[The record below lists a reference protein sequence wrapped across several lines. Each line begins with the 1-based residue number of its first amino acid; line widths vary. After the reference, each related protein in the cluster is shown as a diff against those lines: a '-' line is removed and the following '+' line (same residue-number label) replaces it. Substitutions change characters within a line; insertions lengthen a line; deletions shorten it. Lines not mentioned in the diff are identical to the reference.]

1 MNQPPLSPRIRDT
14 FAAPIPEAKAW
25 ALHYD
30 GRAGPA
36 IDLTQAV
43 PGYPTH
49 PDLAARLAEGA
60 ASPEQARYG
69 TIDGDESLRAAL
81 AVDMNR
87 VYGADLAAKDIAIT
101 SGANLAFT
109 MALTVLCGI
118 GDQVMLPVPWYFNH
132 AMAVTMQGLEP
143 LPLPCRAEDGFV
155 PDPERAAALITPRTR
170 VIVLVSPNNPTG
182 AVYPPET
189 IARFADLC
197 RERGI
202 WLILD
207 ESYRDFLPDSALPPH
222 TLFHDPAWQDYVVHL
237 YSFSKSYC
245 IAGHRV
251 GAMACG
257 PRVRVELNKVLD
269 TMQICPPRGPLPGLT
284 WAIDAL
290 ADWKANNRT
299 VIAKRAQVFRE
310 GVGQL
315 QDWKIESLG
324 TYFAYIRIPD
334 GRRAALATGE
344 ALATQCGLLSLV
356 GPFFGPG
363 QERHLRLAFANVDL
377 DAIREVPNRLRA
389 LPV

>member
-1 MNQPPLSPRIRDT
+1 MTLPPLSPRIRAT
-14 FAAPIPEAKAW
+14 FAAPIPTAKAW
-25 ALHYD
+25 ATRYD
-30 GRAGPA
+30 GRAGPT

-49 PDLAARLAEGA
+49 PDLAARLSEGA
-60 ASPEQARYG
+60 ASAVQARYG
-69 TIDGDESLRAAL
+69 TIDGDETLRGAL
-81 AVDMNR
+81 AADINR
-87 VYGADLAAKDIAIT
+87 AYGADLGAADVAIT
-101 SGANLAFT
+101 AGANLAFT
-109 MALTVLCGI
+109 MVMTVLCGI

-132 AMAVTMQGLEP
+132 AMALTMQGLDP

-155 PDPERAAALITPRTR
+155 PDPEQAAALITPRTR
-170 VIVLVSPNNPTG
+170 AIVLVTPNNPTG

-189 IARFADLC
+189 IARFAALC

-222 TLFHDPAWQDYVVHL
+222 SLFQDRDWADGMIHL

-251 GAMACG
+251 GAIACG
-257 PRVRVELNKVLD
+257 PRVRTELNKVLD

-284 WAIDAL
+284 WAIEAL
-290 ADWKANNRT
+290 RDWKAGNRAI
-299 VIAKRAQVFRE
+299 IAERARVFRE

-315 QDWKIESLG
+315 QNWRIDALG
-324 TYFAYIRIPD
+324 TYFAYLRIPENQPD
-334 GRRAALATGE
+334 AMAVGE

-363 QERHLRLAFANVDL
+363 QDRHLRLAFANVDL
-377 DAIREVPNRLRA
+377 DAIAEVPARLKA
-389 LPV
+389 LA